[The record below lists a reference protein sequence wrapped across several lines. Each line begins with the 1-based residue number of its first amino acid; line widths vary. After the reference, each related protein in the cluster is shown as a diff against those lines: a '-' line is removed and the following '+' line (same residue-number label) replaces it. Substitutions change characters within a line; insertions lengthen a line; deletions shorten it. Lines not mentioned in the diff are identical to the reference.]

1 MSADVKSLSPA
12 QSAKRGPKTP
22 HPASDKQLRSRV
34 KLFGNIL
41 GRILREHAGERV
53 FAAVETLRKGHIS
66 LRKQDDPKKRRRLD
80 KLVESLDPTTLSHV
94 VRAFSIYFSLVNIA
108 EEAFQHRQRRR
119 EVRKSGKLWTGSFD
133 ATLREF
139 HEQGIDAVQLQ
150 TLLNKVR
157 YIPVMTAHPTEAKRR
172 TVMEAQRRIFVVSE
186 KLNDPGLGRIEREDL
201 RTELERHIQILY
213 KTNEVRVQ
221 RPNVLAEVK
230 NGLYY
235 FRECLFEAVPQTYR
249 YMEKAVRRVYGE
261 ASGITVPSTIHFGS
275 WMGGDRDGNP
285 NVKPETTRT
294 TLRMQSREVILEY
307 IRRVDALRHCLSHS
321 SRLCTPTTAFND
333 SLQQDVATIPQ
344 ALGENPQLFI
354 QEPYRR
360 KLTFMQYRLR
370 EALAAIEARLD
381 DTEYKALHAYPD
393 EKAFLHDLYLIR
405 NSLVS
410 HGDGIVADGELQDL
424 IRLVE
429 SFGFY
434 LSHLDIRQEST
445 VHSETIAD
453 VLRKLHGIDY
463 AALSEEERIATLA
476 KFIGETPPELDAGD
490 LPDMTRETLEVF
502 DVMAQMREEISPEA
516 FGTYVISMTHAAS
529 HVMEVMYLAWLN
541 GLAGKNGDE
550 WFCHVRVSPLFETI
564 EDLTHIEPVMSQ
576 LLDNATYMALLK
588 ASGNLQEVMLGYSDS
603 CKDGGILASA
613 WSLYQAQQR
622 ITALTRARGIQ
633 CRLFHGRG
641 GTVGRGG
648 GPTHEAILSQPAGT
662 VEGEIKFTE
671 QGEVLSY
678 KYSNAETAT
687 YELSMGVTGLMKA
700 SLGLIRPVPA
710 DKPDYHEIMSHLAE
724 EGEKAYRQL
733 TDHTDGFLDY
743 FYEATPV
750 TEIGLMNIGSRPSH
764 RKKSDRS
771 KSSVRAIAW
780 VFGWAQSRHTLPA
793 WYGIGS
799 ALEFWCEKKPDCL
812 QRMQQMYKD
821 WPFFRALLSNM
832 QMALQKADMN
842 IARTYSTLCEDP
854 EVGRRVFGLINEEY
868 QRAVSNVLE
877 VAQLDYLMAETPQL
891 ALSLTRR
898 NPYLDPLNQIQLHL
912 LQHYR
917 DESASE
923 EEREKWLDPLLR
935 SINAIAGGMRNTG

>member
-1 MSADVKSLSPA
+1 MSADVKPLNPA
-12 QSAKRGPKTP
+12 ERGPQTP
-22 HPASDKQLRSRV
+22 YPVNDKQLRSRV

-53 FAAVETLRKGHIS
+53 FAAVEALRKGHIS
-66 LRKQDDPKKRRRLD
+66 LRKQEDPKKRRRLD
-80 KLVESLDPTTLSHV
+80 KLVESLDPATLSHV

-108 EEAFQHRQRRR
+108 EEAFLHRQRRR

-139 HEQGIDAVQLQ
+139 HEQGVDAAQLQ
-150 TLLNKVR
+150 TLLNRVR

-172 TVMEAQRRIFVVSE
+172 TIMEAQRRIFVISE
-186 KLNDPGLGRIEREDL
+186 KLNEPGLGRIEREDL
-201 RTELERHIQILY
+201 HTELERHIQILY

-249 YMEKAVRRVYGE
+249 YLEKAVRRVYGE
-261 ASGITVPSTIHFGS
+261 SAGITVPSTIHFGS

-294 TLRMQSREVILEY
+294 TLRMQAREVLREY
-307 IRRVDALRHCLSHS
+307 LRRVDGLRHCLTHS
-321 SRLCTPTTAFND
+321 SQLVTPTRGFSD

-344 ALGENPQLFI
+344 ALGDNPQLFI

-360 KLTFMQYRLR
+360 KLTFMHYRLS
-370 EALAAIEARLD
+370 ENLAAMEARLEG
-381 DTEYKALHAYPD
+381 TTCKALHAYAD
-393 EKAFLHDLYLIR
+393 EAAFLNDLYLIR

-434 LSHLDIRQEST
+434 LAHLDIRQEST
-445 VHSETIAD
+445 VHSDTVAD

-463 AALSEEERIATLA
+463 AALTEAERIDTLA
-476 KFIGETPPELDAGD
+476 KFLAEPPPQLDTSD

-502 DVMAQMREEISPEA
+502 GVMAEMREEISPEA

-529 HVMEVMYLAWLN
+529 HVMEVMYLAWLK
-541 GLAGKNGDE
+541 GLAGRKDGE
-550 WFCHVRVSPLFETI
+550 WFCHVRISPLFETI

-576 LLDNATYMALLK
+576 LLDNDTYMALLR

-641 GTVGRGG
+641 GTIGRGG

-700 SLGLIRPVPA
+700 SVGLIRPVPA
-710 DKPDYHEIMSHLAE
+710 DKPEFHEIMSHLAE
-724 EGEKAYRQL
+724 EGEKAYRDL
-733 TDHTDGFLDY
+733 TDGTDGFLDY

-750 TEIGLMNIGSRPSH
+750 TEIGLLNIGSRPSH

-771 KSSVRAIAW
+771 KGSVRAIAW

-793 WYGIGS
+793 WYGVGS
-799 ALEFWCEKKPDCL
+799 ALEFWCEQKPECL
-812 QRMQQMYKD
+812 QRMQQMYRE

-842 IARTYSTLCEDP
+842 IARTYASLCEDP
-854 EVGRRVFGLINEEY
+854 EVGERIFGLINAEY
-868 QRAVSNVLE
+868 QRAVPNVLE
-877 VAQLDYLMAETPQL
+877 VARLHYLMEETPQL
-891 ALSLTRR
+891 ALSLIRR

-912 LQHYR
+912 LRHYR

-923 EEREKWLDPLLR
+923 EERQKWLDPLLR
-935 SINAIAGGMRNTG
+935 SINAIAAGMRNTG